1 MKILFVGSLPPPI
14 GGTTISFKMLTD
26 IVFGKKLRCEPVL
39 LNLSS
44 YKTREIRSLLYM
56 IFDLIKEIYK
66 SDVVT
71 LHLTIYSFRHFGL
84 FAALVS
90 KLLGKKIVIRRFGGG
105 VVGDFTGISRF
116 LLICLY
122 KLADAGFMQTK
133 RQLSEAESL
142 GLKSQ
147 WLPTSRIP
155 PTVVKQSNI
164 AEKFIFVGHVKEDK
178 GIVELI
184 NVFTEFS
191 KKYKDC
197 TLDIYGPDFIDVNR
211 LIDCPNI
218 SFKGVIPNSNIYQT
232 LENYDVMVFPTFYS
246 GEGYPGVLIEGL
258 HSGLPIITTRW
269 KSIPELIDSSTGIL
283 VDIHQEKQLYK
294 ALENIHLNSDLYK
307 RLSTQCL
314 QESQKFD
321 ANLLAESFLDFLYE
335 LNTGKD

>member
-26 IVFGKKLRCEPVL
+26 IVFCNKLSCEPVL
-39 LNLSS
+39 FNLSS
-44 YKTREIRSLLYM
+44 YKTCGINALFNI
-56 IFDLIKEIYK
+56 IFDLIKEIHK

-90 KLLGKKIVIRRFGGG
+90 KLLRKKVVIRRFGGG
-105 VVGDFTGISRF
+105 VVGDFTGINRF

-122 KLADAGFMQTK
+122 KLADGGFMQTK
-133 RQLSEAESL
+133 KQLSEAESL
-142 GLKSQ
+142 GLKAK

-155 PTVVKQSNI
+155 PTAVKQSNI
-164 AEKFIFVGHVKEDK
+164 AKKFIFVGHVKEDK

-184 NVFTEFS
+184 NVFTKFS
-191 KKYKDC
+191 NKYSDC
-197 TLDIYGPDFIDVNR
+197 SLDIYGPDFIDVNK

-218 SFKGVIPNSNIYQT
+218 AYKGVIPNSSIYQT
-232 LENYDVMVFPTFYS
+232 LEDYDVMVFPTFYS

-283 VDIHQEKQLYK
+283 VDIHQENQLFE
-294 ALENIHLNSDLYK
+294 ALKNIHLNSDLYK
-307 RLSTQCL
+307 RLSKQCL
-314 QESQKFD
+314 HESQKFD
-321 ANLLAESFLDFLYE
+321 ANLLAESFLNFLDE
-335 LNTGKD
+335 LNTGRD